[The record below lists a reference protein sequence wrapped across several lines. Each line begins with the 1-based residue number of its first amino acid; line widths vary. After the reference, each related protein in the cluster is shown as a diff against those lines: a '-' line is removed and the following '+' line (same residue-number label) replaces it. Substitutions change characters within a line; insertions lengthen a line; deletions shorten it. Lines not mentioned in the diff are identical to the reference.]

1 MARECGVDRAA
12 DESQRGRV
20 NKTNTPSRLDAGT
33 ARKLA
38 VEASCD
44 PRTIVRV
51 HRGEDVRGIA
61 GQRAREVLI
70 KHGLLSPTDG

>member
-1 MARECGVDRAA
+1 M
-12 DESQRGRV
+12 
-20 NKTNTPSRLDAGT
+20 NKPRTLDAGT

-51 HRGEDVRGIA
+51 HRGEVVRGIA
-61 GQRAREVLI
+61 GERAREVLI
-70 KHGLLSPTDG
+70 KHGLLTDTAN